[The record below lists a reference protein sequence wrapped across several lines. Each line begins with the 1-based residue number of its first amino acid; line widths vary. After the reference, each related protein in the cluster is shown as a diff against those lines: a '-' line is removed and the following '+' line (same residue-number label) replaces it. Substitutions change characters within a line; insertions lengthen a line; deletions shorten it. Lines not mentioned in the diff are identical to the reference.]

1 MNIYNNIPYTYRLIW
16 TKTGAKYYGVRFS
29 ATCNPEDLWV
39 TYFTSSKYVK
49 EYVEQY
55 GEPDIKEIRKTFIGQ
70 NRVAEAR
77 NWEHKV
83 LKRLKATTRTDYL
96 NRSDGKSIPPMPGA
110 LNPMSRPDVKLKYL
124 AVVQSEEHRVKK
136 SKIVQEQVKNG
147 THHFLGDTVNRNRI
161 NAGTHPFVCG
171 DVQGKTSRRRVQE
184 GTHNFLGGKQQR
196 KMVEDGT
203 HPLLGPT
210 SNLNRLKAGTHPSQ
224 QKLTCEHC
232 DKTISIGMYKRWH
245 GPNCRQNVSAK

>member
-83 LKRLKATTRTDYL
+83 LTRLKATTRTDYL

-110 LNPMSRPDVKLKYL
+110 LNPMSRPDVKSKYL
-124 AVVQSEEHRVKK
+124 AVVQSEEHRAKK

-161 NAGTHPFVCG
+161 NAGTHPFVCS
-171 DVQGKTSRRRVQE
+171 DVQGKTSRRRVKE
-184 GTHNFLGGKQQR
+184 GTHNFLFETKKQL
-196 KMVEDGT
+196 ENGT
-203 HPLLGPT
+203 H
-210 SNLNRLKAGTHPSQ
+210 ASQ
-224 QKLTCEHC
+224 VKWQCEKC
-232 DKTISIGMYKRWH
+232 GKIGNGSTNYKRWH
-245 GPNCRQNVSAK
+245 GSNCRQNVSAK